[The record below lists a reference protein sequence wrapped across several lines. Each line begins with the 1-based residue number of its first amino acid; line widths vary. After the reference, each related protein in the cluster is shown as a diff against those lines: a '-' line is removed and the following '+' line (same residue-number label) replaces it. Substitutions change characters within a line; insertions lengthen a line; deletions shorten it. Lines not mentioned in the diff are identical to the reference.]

1 MEYEDHCDILH
12 SKCYTEYGLKRTG
25 CSGCPYGRD
34 FEFELNVIQK
44 YEPKLY
50 KAVMNIFGESYR
62 KYKEFCKK
70 MDEKY
75 KSYANYLR
83 INSK

>member
-25 CSGCPYGRD
+25 CPYG
-34 FEFELNVIQK
+34 FELNVIQ
-44 YEPKLY
+44 KLY

-70 MDEKY
+70 MDE
-75 KSYANYLR
+75 LC
-83 INSK
+83 